1 MLVYQRIILTLA
13 CSVVLFA
20 DAYGQVFKN
29 FREANGVALSTTLGI
44 TQDKQGFMWFGTE
57 AGLYRYDGRTFN
69 VYRSDKLNNPKFIRD
84 LQTDTEGNIWIASTT
99 SGLFR
104 YDPDTDKFTQ
114 FEHDSANVNSLSH
127 SSVNC
132 VLIDRKKQIW
142 AGTQHGLS
150 RIVNDHGKIRIT
162 RHLQTEFS
170 GQTLLVRSLSE
181 DKAGTIWMATADG
194 LVKMHN
200 DGSKPRLYRIPAQKS
215 QVLLNELIFVYAD
228 DSGTIWLGT
237 NGGLYQFNPGT
248 QDFKFLETLRAP
260 HGEFPRAYKM
270 VADGKGKYWMAT
282 YSGLAHLDPVTLQAD
297 WYANRPG
304 DPNTIANT
312 SIFSLFRDRQG
323 GLWSGSFYAG
333 VSYLHFD
340 SPRFSAWPFGADDSR
355 IRSFSNAW
363 FGKGKANKIWAISAN
378 QDKLL
383 VFDIYGKNPS
393 AFDLKLPEGAD
404 YYSFYLDENDIL
416 WAAGN
421 AVLTSFSLRTKSY
434 IHYPLRAE
442 GESNT
447 VNSRTFA
454 ILKDSNERFWIGGYY
469 GLLLFDEKRGT
480 FVKQTRPDISVRSI
494 FEDSRRNI
502 WIGCANEIYRINPR
516 NGAAQA
522 PPLEKIYVG
531 HEITN
536 YFWRIAEDPSGNVW
550 AAGTSSLFLYRPKG
564 NRFEPNED
572 VPGGNIKDVIA
583 DKQGYLWLNSAQQ
596 LLRYN
601 PKNRRVQSYGYDD
614 GLPQNSQLIQATGVN
629 DANGRLY
636 FETNQEMFSF
646 DPAAIALNE
655 DIPPIRLTSLK
666 LYNKEV
672 VTGDSTGL
680 LPEPFWKTKEIT
692 FRHDQSIFTIDFA
705 LLDYVRSAHNRYA
718 YKIDG
723 IDRDWNYVRIP
734 SATYTNLPSGTYTFQ
749 IKAANGDGFWT
760 KEPLQLK
767 ITVLPPWW
775 RTWYAYMFY
784 AIAAAAGIYAVNR
797 FFWLRTSFRKE
808 TAMNQAKLDFFTN
821 ISHEIRTHLSLIS
834 GPLEKAHQQ
843 LNDGENPGIN
853 VNYARNS
860 SDRLMLLVNE
870 LLDFRKIQSGGV
882 RLRVQQYDVLRII
895 SSVIAAFEH
904 IAREKNIETLLV
916 CQDTPVLLWFDIT
929 QMQKVFYNLLS
940 NAYKFTPEGGKV
952 TVRVVEI
959 SNEVAITVEDNG
971 KGISEEH
978 LRKLFTYYYQADS
991 EKPGYGIG
999 LAMSKSIVEQHHGYL
1014 TAESRVATGYSVGS
1028 TSLTIRLLRENHH
1041 FSPDEIVRENNDAI
1055 SSMLIDTT
1063 TMPAS
1068 DAAISAKQTNTIL
1081 IVEDNE
1087 QLRAFIKDLFLT
1099 DFNILEAENG
1109 LRGLELAGEH
1119 LPDIILSDVMM
1130 PEMNGLDLS
1139 ARLKGDLATSHI
1151 PVLLLTARTQNE
1163 QVIEGLRA
1171 GADDYLIKP
1180 FDPRILQLKI
1190 NNLIRLRDEQKE
1202 QYRKSLTTAG
1212 QDSSRSIAQDMNEAF
1227 IAGLR
1232 DMVTEN
1238 ISEPDFGVNELA
1250 KQAGM
1255 SVSVLYRK
1263 VRSLTGMTVND
1274 FVKTIR
1280 FNEAKKLLESGVYN
1294 VSEVASIVGYDS
1306 VRHFSNEFKKV
1317 FGLNPSDIKRT
1328 IPGNSQ
1334 LN

>member
-1 MLVYQRIILTLA
+1 MVCSLVF
-13 CSVVLFA
+13 FA
-20 DAYGQVFKN
+20 SAYGQVFKN
-29 FREANGVALSTTLGI
+29 FREVNGVALSTTLGI
-44 TQDKQGFMWFGTE
+44 TQDEQGFMWFGTE
-57 AGLYRYDGRTFN
+57 AGLYRYDGRTFS

-84 LQTDTEGNIWIASTT
+84 LLTDPEGNLWIASTT

-104 YDPDTDKFTQ
+104 YDPNTDSFRQ
-114 FEHDSANVNSLSH
+114 FEHDSSNINSLSH

-132 VLIDRKKQIW
+132 VLVDRKKQIW

-150 RIVNDHGKIRIT
+150 RIINDHGKIKIT
-162 RHLQTEFS
+162 RHLLTEFS
-170 GQTLLVRSLSE
+170 GLTLLVRSLSE
-181 DKAGTIWMATADG
+181 DNAGMIWMATADG
-194 LVKMHN
+194 LVKMRN
-200 DGSKPRLYRIPAQKS
+200 DGSKPKLYRIPTQKS
-215 QVLLNELIFVYAD
+215 EVQVNELIFAYAD
-228 DSGTIWLGT
+228 NKGTIWVGT
-237 NGGLYQFNPGT
+237 NGGVYQFDPNSEE
-248 QDFKFLETLRAP
+248 FKFLETLRAP
-260 HGEFPRAYKM
+260 NGEFPRASKM
-270 VADGKGKYWMAT
+270 VPDGRGKYWIAT
-282 YSGLAHLDPVTLQAD
+282 YSGLAHVDPVTLKAD
-297 WYANRPG
+297 WYTNRPG

-323 GLWSGSFYAG
+323 GVWSGSFYTG

-340 SPRFSAWPFGADDSR
+340 SPRFTTWPFGPDDLR

-363 FGKGKANKIWAISAN
+363 LGKGKSKKIWAVSAN

-393 AFDLKLPEGAD
+393 VFTLKLPVGAD
-404 YYSFYLDENDIL
+404 YYSFYLDENDVF

-421 AVLTSFSLRTKSY
+421 AVLTSFNLRTGNYK
-434 IHYPLRAE
+434 HYSLTIE
-442 GESNT
+442 GAT
-447 VNSRTFA
+447 TPVNARTFT
-454 ILKDSNERFWIGGYY
+454 ILKDSNGRFWIGGYY

-480 FVKQTRPDISVRSI
+480 FVKQTRPDISVRHI

-502 WIGCANEIYRINPR
+502 WIGCANEIYRINPG
-516 NGAAQA
+516 NGSAQA
-522 PPLEKIYVG
+522 PPLEKISVG
-531 HEITN
+531 QEITN
-536 YFWRIAEDPSGNVW
+536 YFWRIAEDQYGDIW
-550 AAGTSSLFLYRPKG
+550 AAGTSSLFLYLPKG
-564 NRFEPNED
+564 NRFEPNKD
-572 VPGGNIKDVIA
+572 VPGGNIKDVVP
-583 DKQGYLWLNSAQQ
+583 DNQGYLWLNSAQQ

-614 GLPQNSQLIQATGVN
+614 GLPQNSQLIQATGVH
-629 DANGRLY
+629 DADGRLY

-655 DIPPIRLTSLK
+655 NIPPIRLTSLK

-680 LPEPFWKTKEIT
+680 LPEPFWKTKEVT

-705 LLDYVRSAHNRYA
+705 LLDYVRSAHNNYA

-749 IKAANGDGFWT
+749 VKAANGDGFWV
-760 KEPLQLK
+760 KEPLQLR
-767 ITVLPPWW
+767 ITILPPWW
-775 RTWYAYMFY
+775 KTWYAYLFY
-784 AIAAAAGIYAVNR
+784 FIAAAASIYAVNR
-797 FFWLRTSFRKE
+797 FFWLRSSFRQE

-821 ISHEIRTHLSLIS
+821 VSHEIRTHLSLIS
-834 GPLEKAHQQ
+834 GPLEQAHQQ
-843 LNDGENPGIN
+843 LNEGENPADY
-853 VNYARNS
+853 VNYARDS

-882 RLRVQQYDVLRII
+882 QLRVQQHDVIRIVN
-895 SSVIAAFEH
+895 SVIAAFEH
-904 IAREKNIETLLV
+904 IAREKGINTSLV
-916 CQDTPVLLWFDIT
+916 CQDTPVLLWLDIA

-940 NAYKFTPEGGKV
+940 NAYKFTPEGGQV
-952 TVRVVEI
+952 TVRIVEM
-959 SNEVAITVEDNG
+959 SNEVAITIEDTG

-978 LRKLFTYYYQADS
+978 LKKLFTYYYQADS
-991 EKPGYGIG
+991 GKPGYGIG
-999 LAMSKSIVEQHHGYL
+999 LALSKSIVEQHHGYL
-1014 TAESRVATGYSVGS
+1014 TAESRLATDSRPGS
-1028 TSLTIRLLRENHH
+1028 TSLTIRLLRENRH
-1041 FSPDEIVRENNDAI
+1041 FSPDQIGMQDTGLLSGELINATGVPARTDIV
-1055 SSMLIDTT
+1055 
-1063 TMPAS
+1063 
-1068 DAAISAKQTNTIL
+1068 SAKRSNTIL
-1081 IVEDNE
+1081 IIEDNE
-1087 QLRAFIKDLFLT
+1087 QLRAFIRDLFHA
-1099 DFNILEAENG
+1099 NYNVLEAENG
-1109 LRGLELAGEH
+1109 LRGLELAEEH

-1139 ARLKGDLATSHI
+1139 MRLKTNLATSHI
-1151 PVLLLTARTQNE
+1151 PVLLLTARMQSE

-1180 FDPRILQLKI
+1180 FDSRVLQLKV

-1202 QYRKSLTTAG
+1202 RYR
-1212 QDSSRSIAQDMNEAF
+1212 SSISAEDPDPGRSIAQDVNEAF
-1227 IAGLR
+1227 IVKLKY
-1232 DMVTEN
+1232 MVTES
-1238 ISEPDFGVNELA
+1238 ISDSDFGVNELA

-1306 VRHFSNEFKKV
+1306 ARHFSNEFKKV
-1317 FGLNPSDIKRT
+1317 FGLNPSEVRKS
-1328 IPGNSQ
+1328 NSV
-1334 LN
+1334 